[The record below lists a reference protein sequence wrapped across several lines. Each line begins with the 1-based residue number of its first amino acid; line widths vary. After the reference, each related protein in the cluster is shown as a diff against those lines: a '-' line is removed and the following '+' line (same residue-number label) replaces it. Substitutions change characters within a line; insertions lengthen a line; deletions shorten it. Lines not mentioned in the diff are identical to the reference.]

1 MRSKE
6 PHLHF
11 ATVLTSEVF
20 LLEVF
25 LWRWYLGI
33 NHANSGGLLGCP
45 IWLYQVQDDSQVDL
59 VPHHWRCRPEL
70 FGKDG
75 QANHKKTCMD
85 LVFGWGVCR
94 DCQVK
99 ELYVFVRLCMHVC
112 RCVCLPSVCRSVC
125 KSVCMY
131 LSLHGRPNESS
142 RWLKASQCV
151 DGFIGGCERIYYFP
165 MRLSL
170 PSDNF
175 WQSNAALENPYFQ
188 TSNTVRDFPS
198 IFYKLFGCRLD

>member
-1 MRSKE
+1 MPIR
-6 PHLHF
+6 
-11 ATVLTSEVF
+11 VG
-20 LLEVF
+20 
-25 LWRWYLGI
+25 YLGVPFGYTRFKTTHRLTWFLI
-33 NHANSGGLLGCP
+33 TGGVDLNFSGKTGKPTTRKHAWIWCLDGGL
-45 IWLYQVQDDSQVDL
+45 Q
-59 VPHHWRCRPEL
+59 
-70 FGKDG
+70 
-75 QANHKKTCMD
+75 
-85 LVFGWGVCR
+85 